1 MNPIVRSLLILAG
14 VAVVCAVLIFMVR
27 PSVQMSR
34 TFSGLPQGARAEFD
48 AWATSPIGVDAST
61 LNVALPPAEFEEA
74 KKVFF
79 EAWNAQAERIS
90 AYQPVIND
98 INARNA
104 YLPADSA
111 EFVTGTEEIV
121 VAWEALTAHP
131 AYALEDMNLLVP
143 TSPAAAQTLPVFQF
157 MRNTL
162 YARGMEAL
170 YRNDAEAFTR
180 AVNTLMEMAE
190 TPAYPT
196 IFVDALR
203 WSFLGRVDQLLSTAR
218 GIVSSGAETPERQKL
233 AEAMGTLKP
242 VVGEKLSALKTEME
256 LNQNTLD
263 QLGMIRTLVKN
274 GELKTLPTLNSNST
288 GLELFEQVV
297 QKPGTNQKQNAA
309 STYALTYSSFA
320 EHAREKSSVLK
331 NLEYWVSQP

>member
-61 LNVALPPAEFEEA
+61 LNVVLPPAEFEEA

-98 INARNA
+98 INTRNA

-143 TSPAAAQTLPVFQF
+143 TSPAAAQTL
-157 MRNTL
+157 
-162 YARGMEAL
+162 
-170 YRNDAEAFTR
+170 
-180 AVNTLMEMAE
+180 
-190 TPAYPT
+190 
-196 IFVDALR
+196 
-203 WSFLGRVDQLLSTAR
+203 
-218 GIVSSGAETPERQKL
+218 
-233 AEAMGTLKP
+233 
-242 VVGEKLSALKTEME
+242 
-256 LNQNTLD
+256 
-263 QLGMIRTLVKN
+263 
-274 GELKTLPTLNSNST
+274 
-288 GLELFEQVV
+288 
-297 QKPGTNQKQNAA
+297 
-309 STYALTYSSFA
+309 
-320 EHAREKSSVLK
+320 
-331 NLEYWVSQP
+331 